1 MLLVRTVCIYLVIYI
16 YVYVCT
22 QKICASEP
30 LRVVFLFD
38 QHLMSQCMICHV
50 EKNDEQRMSTSEREI
65 EEDETREGRKGRE
78 REKIAL
84 PL

>member
-1 MLLVRTVCIYLVIYI
+1 MCM
-16 YVYVCT
+16 

-65 EEDETREGRKGRE
+65 EEDETREGRKARE
-78 REKIAL
+78 RDREKIAL
-84 PL
+84 RL